1 MESIIEIVCEFL
13 KYLINTITSMS
24 WQIFAFFVLFIFKDS
39 LIDFLSKIKN
49 IHAIGFSFDS
59 DIQQQSIDSI
69 QNNSN
74 PSSDGLSN
82 SKPCNNKDHEEYKT
96 AKDILILNYDK
107 VDKNTVIKYLEFEK
121 IYQHI
126 YGSQIN
132 LLNIHRNIKNE
143 ITPNAIE
150 TYLNQYKSL
159 YTNLQWFQNLQPA
172 QFVEFLILWKLISIL
187 PNGNYK
193 IEDKG
198 FEFINYIFNCG
209 YNFNKPF

>member
-39 LIDFLSKIKN
+39 LIDFISKIKN

-143 ITPNAIE
+143 I
-150 TYLNQYKSL
+150 
-159 YTNLQWFQNLQPA
+159 
-172 QFVEFLILWKLISIL
+172 ISISINHYIQIY
-187 PNGNYK
+187 NGFK
-193 IEDKG
+193 IC
-198 FEFINYIFNCG
+198 NRLNLW
-209 YNFNKPF
+209 NFLFYGN